1 MGMTLEQYITNP
13 MGKNN
18 AVMSALVREAIR
30 KDYSDRFNNVL
41 LRENGNI
48 GHYIYKDS
56 KNNAYYVH
64 VRVPS
69 EVIANFYYDVVFK
82 FFTDA
87 SVKDGGRSLE
97 NYNVEFYSNDPAFVF
112 TYAHTF
118 INNGLFI
125 KELAGKMS
133 REAIKH
139 KAKEKNPNN
148 LNGYVKSLYF
158 GYLFLKQRG
167 LLNKIKF
174 ESAPEFNLSTM
185 ANNIM
190 PADQKIELRQQEE
203 AKRDKRKKI
212 NVDKETLRQ
221 INRIGISDKAR
232 ERLVTTTS
240 TVKKVNKT
248 KAINM
253 TKSSKKIGKK

>member
-1 MGMTLEQYITNP
+1 MSMTLEQYITNP

-18 AVMSALVREAIR
+18 AVLSAITRESIR
-30 KDYSDRFNNVL
+30 KDYSNRFNNVL

-48 GHYIYKDS
+48 NHFIYKDR
-56 KNNAYYVH
+56 KNNVYYVH

-69 EVIANFYYDVVFK
+69 EVIPRFYYDVVFK
-82 FFTDA
+82 FFADA
-87 SVKDGGRSLE
+87 SIKDGGRSLE
-97 NYNVEFYSNDPAFVF
+97 NYYVQFYSNDPAFVF

-118 INNGLFI
+118 MSNGLFI
-125 KELAGKMS
+125 KELASKMS
-133 REAIKH
+133 KEAIKH
-139 KAKEKNPNN
+139 KAKEKNPQN

-174 ESAPEFNLSTM
+174 EDAPEFNIASL

-203 AKRDKRKKI
+203 SKRDKRKKVQ
-212 NVDKETLRQ
+212 VDKDTLRR
-221 INRIGISDKAR
+221 INRIGVSDKAA
-232 ERLVTTTS
+232 ERLVTTTRNVQK
-240 TVKKVNKT
+240 VKNTTAVN
-248 KAINM
+248 M
-253 TKSSKKIGKK
+253 VKSSRKVGKK